1 MMGQK
6 QIYSSELGAHRYEA
20 YAITW
25 PVILNDCK
33 ASYAGGVNR
42 TVSHGYPYSG
52 YRPDAK
58 WPGLTAFEWFYSEM
72 WGPRQPSWYIANEF
86 GNWIARTQLI
96 LQAGVPRVDIEI
108 YRHKYISV
116 DIKHYGMPEN
126 IFGDNFL
133 ANNGYSYV
141 SVNPSNLI
149 LDNVVCVFSRIKL
162 PSSNILLV

>member
-1 MMGQK
+1 MGGGPMMGQK

-72 WGPRQPSWYIANEF
+72 WGPRQPSWY
-86 GNWIARTQLI
+86 
-96 LQAGVPRVDIEI
+96 
-108 YRHKYISV
+108 RHKYISV